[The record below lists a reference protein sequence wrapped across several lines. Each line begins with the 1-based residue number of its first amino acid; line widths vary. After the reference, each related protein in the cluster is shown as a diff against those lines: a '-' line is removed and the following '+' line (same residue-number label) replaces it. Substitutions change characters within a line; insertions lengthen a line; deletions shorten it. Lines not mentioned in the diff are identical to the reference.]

1 MKVVEIEKLHPTLD
15 EVINIADQETVILR
29 KSGGKMF
36 VLSQVDKFDAEA
48 ELLKNNKEFMQ
59 FLKELSQEKSTISLG
74 DFKHELEL

>member
-1 MKVVEIEKLHPTLD
+1 MKVVEIEELHPTLD

-29 KSGGKMF
+29 KPSGKMF
-36 VLSQVDKFDAEA
+36 VLSQVDKFDVEA

-59 FLKELSQEKSTISLG
+59 FLKELSQEKSTISLS